1 MEKKKHIAPQWFWK
15 SLFSEIS
22 VSLLQPGLVLQS
34 VLICCCWN
42 NTRREDYHVYFPT
55 QNKNLLLFCSHF
67 VSSICFTYWPFI
79 RSRLESSEYKT
90 VLSYIADLHIT
101 PQISYLLCIWQK
113 CQIAAET
120 SSSFQLNMTGC
131 WFHTDTP
138 SALIN
143 INVALALLL
152 LAQGRHCRCPGHQ
165 SCSRKPTRAAHT
177 HTVPA
182 CSPCVPASLAAP
194 QMEQEVPPRA
204 IIRLH
209 PCSHAPTAPEGHRGT
224 WRCQQSPFLPHQT
237 GIYGAELSTDRQRTG
252 SLSTTYWTLPTL
264 PIYWHN

>member
-15 SLFSEIS
+15 SRFSEIS
-22 VSLLQPGLVLQS
+22 VSLLQPGLVLQP

-42 NTRREDYHVYFPT
+42 NMRREDYHVYFPT

-90 VLSYIADLHIT
+90 VLSYIAALHIT

-131 WFHTDTP
+131 WFHTDTHSP
-138 SALIN
+138 LIN
-143 INVALALLL
+143 INVVLALLL
-152 LAQGRHCRCPGHQ
+152 LAQGRHSVGVQ
-165 SCSRKPTRAAHT
+165 VTG
-177 HTVPA
+177 
-182 CSPCVPASLAAP
+182 AAP
-194 QMEQEVPPRA
+194 GSPQELHTPTLCLPAPPV
-204 IIRLH
+204 
-209 PCSHAPTAPEGHRGT
+209 
-224 WRCQQSPFLPHQT
+224 CQQAWQPPKWSKRFPPVP
-237 GIYGAELSTDRQRTG
+237 S
-252 SLSTTYWTLPTL
+252 
-264 PIYWHN
+264 